1 MDNGHNKDEGL
12 IGNEKIEEAVLA
24 LQSEPSQEML
34 AHTLTVIRRRI
45 REGGQFIVAVEP
57 SLESTHMNLQIVKT
71 ADGAMWW
78 SAFTGFEEELK
89 GADSVKSTFLSDIDK
104 LFETA
109 LEVPEINGVII
120 NPWNRTIMLDKELI
134 RIILQQ
140 A

>member
-57 SLESTHMNLQIVKT
+57 SLDSTQMNLQIVKT

-78 SAFTGFEEELK
+78 SAFT
-89 GADSVKSTFLSDIDK
+89 LS
-104 LFETA
+104 
-109 LEVPEINGVII
+109 
-120 NPWNRTIMLDKELI
+120 LI
-134 RIILQQ
+134 HI
-140 A
+140 